1 VDTEPC
7 EIAKMRIKVP
17 LWLCPHLSP
26 TVSCPRSEQKLI
38 CIKAQGTWTS
48 YGVGVMSKSKVITL
62 DVREDIRNGREPF
75 SKIMR
80 TVSSLKP
87 NEDLRLLAPFEP
99 APLYAVLAQH
109 GFSPEA
115 KRLEAGDW
123 EVLFTRDS
131 QAAPKAAT
139 NRATKPNSAP
149 KSADGGPQT
158 AAPLYLEVDAR
169 GLEPP
174 QPLVKILEA
183 VAALPEGKGLRAHT
197 DRRPMHLY
205 DKLAERGFAGE
216 TSEQADGSFITEIR
230 RKSS

>member
-1 VDTEPC
+1 MGKC
-7 EIAKMRIKVP
+7 
-17 LWLCPHLSP
+17 
-26 TVSCPRSEQKLI
+26 
-38 CIKAQGTWTS
+38 
-48 YGVGVMSKSKVITL
+48 KVITL

-80 TVSSLKP
+80 TVSGLKP

-131 QAAPKAAT
+131 QAASKAANRAPKAS
-139 NRATKPNSAP
+139 SAP
-149 KSADGGPQT
+149 KATNAGPPE
-158 AAPLYLEVDAR
+158 AAILYLDVDAR

-174 QPLVKILEA
+174 QPLVNILEA

-230 RKSS
+230 RKDS